1 MLPATCNRAGA
12 ARGSKRNL
20 TREEAAKYLGLGL
33 RTLDNWRSQGRG
45 PRYLKLGSRVI
56 YPLQELDAFKAA
68 NLRQST
74 AETKRAA

>member
-1 MLPATCNRAGA
+1 M
-12 ARGSKRNL
+12 NL

-45 PRYLKLGSRVI
+45 PWYLKLGSRVI
-56 YPLQELDAFKAA
+56 YALQELDVFKAA